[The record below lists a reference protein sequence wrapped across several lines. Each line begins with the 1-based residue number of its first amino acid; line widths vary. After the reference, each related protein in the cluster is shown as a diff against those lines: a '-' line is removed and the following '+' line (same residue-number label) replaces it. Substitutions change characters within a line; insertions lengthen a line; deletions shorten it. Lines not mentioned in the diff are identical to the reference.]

1 MRPAGRG
8 ADTQLGDTVD
18 FGLIIASLPSLA
30 RGAAMTL
37 FVSLTAIALGVVF
50 GMLLAFARMSRTSW
64 LSRAARFYISALRG
78 IPILVLLL
86 VVFYMLPAVGIEAP
100 PLVAAIA
107 ALSLNTAAFQAE
119 IYRGGFAVIP
129 PGQIEAARV
138 LGLSE
143 ARIKTRILIPQVIW
157 LVTPALVNEIIVLL
171 KNSSLVSVIA
181 VTELMR
187 VSQQIVSKSYKPTE
201 IYLTACCVYVL
212 MNLCLSALGAAMR
225 RRIGGGV
232 AGRRP

>member
-1 MRPAGRG
+1 
-8 ADTQLGDTVD
+8 VD
-18 FGLIIASLPSLA
+18 LGLIIGSLPALA

-37 FVSLTAIALGVVF
+37 FVSLTAIALGLVL
-50 GMLLAFARMSRTSW
+50 GMLLSFARMSANRW
-64 LSRAARFYISALRG
+64 LSAAARFYISALRG

-86 VVFYMLPAVGIEAP
+86 MVFYLLPAVGLEAP

-107 ALSLNTAAFQAE
+107 ALTLNTAAFQAE

-143 ARIKTRILIPQVIW
+143 TRIKTRILIPQVIW

-187 VSQQIVSKSYKPTE
+187 VSQQLVSKTYKPTE
-201 IYLTACCVYVL
+201 IYLAACLLYVL
-212 MNLCLSALGAAMR
+212 MNLCLSALGSRLR
-225 RRIGGGV
+225 RRIGGAS
-232 AGRRP
+232 AGGRP

>member
-1 MRPAGRG
+1 M
-8 ADTQLGDTVD
+8 DL
-18 FGLIIASLPSLA
+18 GLIIGSLPALA

-37 FVSLTAIALGVVF
+37 FVSLTAIALGLVL
-50 GMLLAFARMSRTSW
+50 GMLLSFARMSENRW
-64 LSRAARFYISALRG
+64 LSAAARFYISALRG

-86 VVFYMLPAVGIEAP
+86 MVFYLLPAVGLEAP

-107 ALSLNTAAFQAE
+107 ALTLNTAAFQAE

-138 LGLSE
+138 LGLGE
-143 ARIKTRILIPQVIW
+143 TRIKTRILIPQVIW

-187 VSQQIVSKSYKPTE
+187 VSQQLVSKTYKPTE
-201 IYLTACCVYVL
+201 VYLAACLLYVL
-212 MNLCLSALGAAMR
+212 MNLCLSALGSRLR
-225 RRIGGGV
+225 RRIGGAS
-232 AGRRP
+232 AGGRP